1 MEGGDTVA
9 RLELGHVAA
18 DLVHDARHVIALV
31 VNVHPFGHLGGE
43 WRASIKEKREKG
55 VGGGGLKLQD
65 VMRGVECSVRSACLL
80 TFQSFGLDPLTTTL
94 MRTWSTFGLGTG
106 TSSIRTLGP
115 DAWECPSAL

>member
-1 MEGGDTVA
+1 MVPGDGVLAVGPVRSAHLVEGGDTVA

-55 VGGGGLKLQD
+55 VGG
-65 VMRGVECSVRSACLL
+65 
-80 TFQSFGLDPLTTTL
+80 
-94 MRTWSTFGLGTG
+94 
-106 TSSIRTLGP
+106 
-115 DAWECPSAL
+115 